1 MSPEFLGLQ
10 PLPPSSKRVVGCLQ
24 IFLIVTL
31 LPPSFTYK
39 DLCDYIGP
47 TRKIYTLAK
56 SLLPYNWKKQKQ
68 AVVKKERFL
77 KPLLYPGWLRSQR
90 PAMLRREGLKCPFHC
105 DVSRLS
111 SSPRRLSQEEFQTI
125 DNKPK

>member
-1 MSPEFLGLQ
+1 
-10 PLPPSSKRVVGCLQ
+10 
-24 IFLIVTL
+24 
-31 LPPSFTYK
+31 
-39 DLCDYIGP
+39 
-47 TRKIYTLAK
+47 
-56 SLLPYNWKKQKQ
+56 NWKKQKQ
-68 AVVKKERFL
+68 AMVKKERFI

-90 PAMLRREGLKCPFHC
+90 PAMLGREGLKCPFHC